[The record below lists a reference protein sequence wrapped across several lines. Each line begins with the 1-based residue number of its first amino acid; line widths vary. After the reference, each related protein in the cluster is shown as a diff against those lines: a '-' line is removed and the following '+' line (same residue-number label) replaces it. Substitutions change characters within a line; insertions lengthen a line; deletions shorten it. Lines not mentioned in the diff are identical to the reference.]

1 MNKYTEISMSDA
13 MKKAA
18 QEGGGRL
25 HDRAGHP

>member
-1 MNKYTEISMSDA
+1 MNKYTEISMTDA

-18 QEGGGRL
+18 QDEGGL

>member
-18 QEGGGRL
+18 QGEGGGL
-25 HDRAGHP
+25 HDRAGHS

>member
-18 QEGGGRL
+18 QEGGRL